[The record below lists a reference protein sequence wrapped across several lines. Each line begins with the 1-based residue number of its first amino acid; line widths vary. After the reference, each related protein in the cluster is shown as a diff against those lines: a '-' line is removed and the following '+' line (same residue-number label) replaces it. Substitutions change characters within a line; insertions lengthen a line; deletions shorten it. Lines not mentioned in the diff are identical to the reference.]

1 MFPVVSNFQVAE
13 LTLETLVGTAG
24 DTDIDNLLDKLLEKP
39 QQVINRTPTPRTPIR
54 NFRNLRRNP
63 VNA

>member
-1 MFPVVSNFQVAE
+1 MLPVVPNFQVAE

-24 DTDIDNLLDKLLEKP
+24 DTDIDNLLAKLLEKP
-39 QQVINRTPTPRTPIR
+39 QQVINRTPTRTPIR
-54 NFRNLRRNP
+54 NFRNLRRKP